1 MDAPNEAP
9 EDFPHLHHV
18 KAIGQHDDLLQAVRG
33 ALLALA
39 PDLPAE
45 AFRVRV
51 SGAGRYSAVTC
62 SLMVDSAEHL
72 QAIYAAVQEIDG
84 VMLCL

>member
-1 MDAPNEAP
+1 MDSPREAP

-18 KAIGQHDDLLQAVRG
+18 KAIGKHDDLLQAVR
-33 ALLALA
+33 LAVVPHA
-39 PDLPAE
+39 PDLPTD
-45 AFRVRV
+45 AFQIRS
-51 SGAGRYSAVTC
+51 SGGGKYTAVTC
-62 SLMVDSAEHL
+62 SVMVESAEHL